1 MPIVANASEA
11 TVIFLQSHPAWIAAQ
26 QRDHQLEEE
35 MRRHPAFLGRQRAAE
50 RSAEVAVSTRDLTVC
65 PGADTPA

>member
-1 MPIVANASEA
+1 MANASEA

-35 MRRHPAFLGRQRAAE
+35 MRRHPAFWVGNALPNE
-50 RSAEVAVSTRDLTVC
+50 VPKSPSAPET
-65 PGADTPA
+65 

>member
-1 MPIVANASEA
+1 MANASEA
-11 TVIFLQSHPAWIAAQ
+11 TVIFLQSHPAWITAQ